1 MILRYQN
8 TFKLTLIAWIMTDN
22 EKVKMAVI
30 AGAAC
35 AMRYKEL
42 HPNATESEVLKYVS
56 KEVRNILEQIENY

>member
-1 MILRYQN
+1 
-8 TFKLTLIAWIMTDN
+8 MTDN